1 METSGLRKT
10 YIDKSARGWSSACFA
25 SGRLGK
31 STRMDT
37 DRLSALSAAAIGR
50 LYLAGETDPVAVT
63 EFFLD
68 RIRSCPDQAI
78 FISLTEDRART
89 EAAASARR
97 YRAGRPL
104 GPLDGVPIAWKDLVD
119 LAGTTT
125 TAGAEVLRHASPAA
139 ADAPIAHSLAQAGMV
154 GLGKT
159 NLSEFAYSGLGL
171 NPHYG
176 TPVNPFDATTP
187 RAPGGSSSGSAVAVA
202 CGLAP
207 CAIGTDTGG
216 SVRIPAAFNGLV
228 GLKTSEGR
236 IDKTGVFALS
246 QTLDTVGPLAR
257 TVEDCI
263 LVDAALRGAV
273 ATDIRRTDLSALRI
287 LVPENIVFDEAEDG
301 VVANFERALATL
313 AAGGARIERRRIAI
327 LDETQSV
334 GATHGSLTAAE
345 AYALHRELIEGP
357 DAARVDARVV
367 SRITNGK
374 RMSAQDLLAIQSM
387 RRRLKPAMVAALGGA
402 LLAMPTVPHAAPEIA
417 ALEADVDLFHRTNI
431 RTLRNTMIGNTLDLC
446 GLALPTGLDGR
457 GLPTSLLLSAPAGA
471 EARLLSAGLAAEA
484 AGIDQHA

>member
-1 METSGLRKT
+1 MRKT
-10 YIDKSARGWSSACFA
+10 YIDKPAGGWSSARFA

-68 RIRSCPDQAI
+68 RIRSCPDQAV
-78 FISLTEDRART
+78 FISLTADRARA

-125 TAGAEVLRHASPAA
+125 TAGAEVLRNAPPAK

-154 GLGKT
+154 SLGKT

-176 TPVNPFDATTP
+176 TPANPFDAVTP

-202 CGLAP
+202 RGLAP

-236 IDKTGVFALS
+236 IDKTGVFPLS
-246 QTLDTVGPLAR
+246 RTLDTVGPLAR

-263 LVDAALRGAV
+263 LLDAALRRAV
-273 ATDIRRTDLSALRI
+273 ATDIRRGDLAGLRI
-287 LVPENIVFDEAEDG
+287 VVPENVVFDQAEDG
-301 VVANFERALATL
+301 VIANFERALATL

-327 LDETQSV
+327 LDEVMAV
-334 GATHGSLTAAE
+334 GAARGALTAAE
-345 AYALHRELIEGP
+345 AYVLHRDLIEGP
-357 DAARVDARVV
+357 DAERVDNRVV
-367 SRITNGK
+367 SRILGGK
-374 RMSAQDLLAIQSM
+374 RMSAYDLLAIQEM
-387 RRRLKPAMVAALGGA
+387 RQRLKPAMVAELDGA

-417 ALEADVDLFHRTNI
+417 ALEADVDLFHRTNV

-446 GLALPTGLDGR
+446 GLALPTGRDGR